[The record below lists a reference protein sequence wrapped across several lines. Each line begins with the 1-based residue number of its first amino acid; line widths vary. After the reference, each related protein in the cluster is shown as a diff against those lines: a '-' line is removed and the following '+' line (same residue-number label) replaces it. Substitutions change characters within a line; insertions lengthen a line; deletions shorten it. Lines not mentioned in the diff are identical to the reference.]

1 MSKMSNGPTTGKEIT
16 RIPQKNDRM
25 PRAPGSGDR
34 GPLQFDSRHA
44 KHISEL
50 VGAASPDVVTV
61 PPTTTIMGAIKTMT
75 FYGFSRLPIADAGT
89 KRLMGFVTS
98 VDIVDFLGGGL
109 RHNLLQEK
117 YGGNIFTAINA
128 DIREI
133 MSDKLTYASDSA
145 SLNDVLN
152 LMYEKNVGGLPIVDE
167 DTRIKAII
175 TEEDFV
181 RFCRGLDTGLAVESF
196 MSPNVVTAP
205 AQTTIEK
212 MTRMIIQKGF
222 RRMPVVQDGVL
233 MGMVTA
239 SDIMKYLGSG
249 AAFEKVVTGD
259 IGEVMNQPVKS
270 LIKRSLLTTEKKVD
284 LGQAARKMLDSDIGS
299 LPVMDKGSLVGILTE
314 RDYVRALAE
323 NRGLLP

>member
-1 MSKMSNGPTTGKEIT
+1 MSNGPTTGKEIT

-133 MSDKLTYASDSA
+133 MSDKLTYASDND
-145 SLNDVLN
+145 SLNDVLK

-181 RFCRGLDTGLAVESF
+181 RFCRGLDTGLSVESF

-233 MGMVTA
+233 MCMVTA

-259 IGEVMNQPVKS
+259 IGEVMNQPIKS

-323 NRGLLP
+323 NRGILP

>member
-1 MSKMSNGPTTGKEIT
+1 MNKGPTTGKDT
-16 RIPQKNDRM
+16 SRIPQKNDRI

-44 KHISEL
+44 KSTSE
-50 VGAASPDVVTV
+50 VAGVASPDVVTV
-61 PPTTTIMGAIKTMT
+61 PPTTTIMGAIKTMI

-89 KRLMGFVTS
+89 KRLIGFVTS

-109 RHNLLQEK
+109 RHSLLRER
-117 YGGNIFTAINA
+117 YGGSIIRAINA
-128 DIREI
+128 DITEI
-133 MSDKLTYASDSA
+133 MSTNLTYADEKS
-145 SLNDVLN
+145 SLNDVIK
-152 LMYEKNVGGLPIVDE
+152 LMYERNVGGLPIVDSE
-167 DTRIKAII
+167 RHIKAII

-181 RFCRGLDTGLAVESF
+181 RFCSGLETGHSVEAF

-239 SDIMKYLGSG
+239 SDIMKYMGSG
-249 AAFEKVVTGD
+249 EAFEKVITGD
-259 IGEVMNQPVKS
+259 IGEVMKQPIKS
-270 LIKRSLLTTEKKVD
+270 LIKRSLMATEKKTD
-284 LGQAARKMLDSDIGS
+284 LGSAARKMRDNEIGS
-299 LPVMDKGSLVGILTE
+299 LPVMDRGSLAGILTE

-323 NRGLLP
+323 NRGILA

>member
-1 MSKMSNGPTTGKEIT
+1 
-16 RIPQKNDRM
+16 M

-44 KHISEL
+44 KRASEVL
-50 VGAASPDVVTV
+50 SVATPDVVTV

-89 KRLMGFVTS
+89 RRLIGFVTS
-98 VDIVDFLGGGL
+98 VDVVDFLGGGL
-109 RHNLLQEK
+109 RHNLLREK

-133 MSDKLTYASDSA
+133 MSTKLTFASDSA
-145 SLNDVLN
+145 SLNDVLK

-167 DTRIKAII
+167 ETRIKAII

-181 RFCRGLDTGLAVESF
+181 RFASGLETGLFVESF

-222 RRMPVVQDGVL
+222 RRMPVVQEGVL

-249 AAFEKVVTGD
+249 DAFEKVVTGD
-259 IGEVMNQPVKS
+259 IGEVMNQPIKS
-270 LIKRSLLTTEKKVD
+270 LIKRDLVATEKRID
-284 LGQAARKMLDSDIGS
+284 LGVAAKKMMDNDIGS
-299 LPVMDKGSLVGILTE
+299 LPVMDRGSLAGILTE
-314 RDYVRALAE
+314 RDFVRALAE
-323 NRGLLP
+323 NRGILS

>member
-50 VGAASPDVVTV
+50 VGTASPDVVTV

>member
-128 DIREI
+128 DIRDI

-145 SLNDVLN
+145 SLNEVLD

-259 IGEVMNQPVKS
+259 IGEVMNQPVKI

-323 NRGLLP
+323 NRGILP

>member
-1 MSKMSNGPTTGKEIT
+1 MSKGPTTGKEVT

-25 PRAPGSGDR
+25 PVAPGSGDR
-34 GPLQFDSRHA
+34 GPLQFDSRNA
-44 KHISEL
+44 KRTSNV
-50 VGAASPDVVTV
+50 VGVASPDVVTV
-61 PPTTTIMGAIKTMT
+61 PPTTTIMGAIKTMI
-75 FYGFSRLPIADAGT
+75 FYGFSRLPIADPGT
-89 KRLMGFVTS
+89 KRLIGFVTS
-98 VDIVDFLGGGL
+98 VDVVDFLGGGL
-109 RHNLLQEK
+109 RHNLLQDK
-117 YGGNIFTAINA
+117 YGGNIYTAINA

-133 MSDKLTYASDSA
+133 MSTDLTYASDKA
-145 SLNDVLN
+145 SLNDVLK
-152 LMYEKNVGGLPIVDE
+152 LMYEKNVGGLPIVDD

-181 RFCRGLDTGLAVESF
+181 RFCRGLDTGLAVEAF

-239 SDIMKYLGSG
+239 SDIMKYMGSG
-249 AAFEKVVTGD
+249 EAFEKVVTGD
-259 IGEVMNQPVKS
+259 IGEVMNQPIKI
-270 LIKRSLLTTEKKVD
+270 LIKRGLLATERKAD
-284 LGQAARKMLDSDIGS
+284 LGQAARKMMDNDIGS

-323 NRGLLP
+323 NRGILP

>member
-1 MSKMSNGPTTGKEIT
+1 MSKGPTTGKEVT
-16 RIPQKNDRM
+16 RIPKKNDRM
-25 PRAPGSGDR
+25 PVAPGSGKR
-34 GPLQFDSRHA
+34 APLQFDSRPA
-44 KHISEL
+44 RRTGEVL
-50 VGAASPDVVTV
+50 NVASYDVVTV

-89 KRLMGFVTS
+89 RRLIGFVTS

-109 RHNLLQEK
+109 RHNLLREK
-117 YGGNIFTAINA
+117 FGGNIFTAINA

-133 MSDKLTYASDSA
+133 MSTKLTYANDKS
-145 SLNDVLN
+145 SLNDVLK

-167 DTRIKAII
+167 EARIEAII

-181 RFCRGLDTGLAVESF
+181 RFCSSLDTGLLVESF

-249 AAFEKVVTGD
+249 DAFEKVVTGD
-259 IGEVMNQPVKS
+259 IAEVMNQPIKS
-270 LIKRSLLTTEKKVD
+270 LIKSSLIVTEKKAD
-284 LGQAARKMLDSDIGS
+284 LGAAAKRMMDNDIGS
-299 LPVMDKGSLVGILTE
+299 LPVLDNESLAGILTE

-323 NRGLLP
+323 NRGILS

>member
-1 MSKMSNGPTTGKEIT
+1 MSKGPTTGKEVT

-25 PRAPGSGDR
+25 PVAPGSGDR

-44 KHISEL
+44 KRASDV
-50 VGAASPDVVTV
+50 VGVASPDVVTV
-61 PPTTTIMGAIKTMT
+61 PPTTTIMSAIKTMT
-75 FYGFSRLPIADAGT
+75 FYGFSRLPVADPGT
-89 KRLMGFVTS
+89 KRLIGFVTS
-98 VDIVDFLGGGL
+98 VDVVDFLGGGL
-109 RHNLLQEK
+109 RHNLLREK

-128 DIREI
+128 DITEI
-133 MSDKLTYASDSA
+133 MSTRLTYASDKA
-145 SLNDVLN
+145 SLNDVLK

-167 DTRIKAII
+167 DIRIKAII

-181 RFCRGLDTGLAVESF
+181 RFCRGLDTGLCVEAF
-196 MSPNVVTAP
+196 MSPHVVTAP

-249 AAFEKVVTGD
+249 DAFEKVVTGD
-259 IGEVMNQPVKS
+259 IGEVMNQPIKS
-270 LIKRSLLTTEKKVD
+270 LIKRGLLVTEKKAD
-284 LGQAARKMLDSDIGS
+284 LGQAARKMMDNGIGS

-323 NRGLLP
+323 NRGILA

>member
-1 MSKMSNGPTTGKEIT
+1 MSKGPTTGKEVT

-25 PRAPGSGDR
+25 PIAPGSGER

-44 KHISEL
+44 KRASDV
-50 VGAASPDVVTV
+50 VGVASPDVVTV
-61 PPTTTIMGAIKTMT
+61 PPTTTIMGAIKTRT
-75 FYGFSRLPIADAGT
+75 FYGFSRLPIADPGT
-89 KRLMGFVTS
+89 KRLIGFVTS
-98 VDIVDFLGGGL
+98 VDVVDFLGGGL
-109 RHNLLQEK
+109 RHNLLREK

-128 DIREI
+128 DITEI
-133 MSDKLTYASDSA
+133 MSTRLAYASDKA
-145 SLNDVLN
+145 SLNDVLK

-181 RFCRGLDTGLAVESF
+181 RFCRGMDTGLAVEAF

-249 AAFEKVVTGD
+249 DAFEKVVTGD
-259 IGEVMNQPVKS
+259 IGEVMNQPIKS
-270 LIKRSLLTTEKKVD
+270 LIKRSLLATEKKAD
-284 LGQAARKMLDSDIGS
+284 LGQAARKMMDNDIGA
-299 LPVMDKGSLVGILTE
+299 LPVMDKGSLAGILTE

-323 NRGLLP
+323 NRGILA

>member
-1 MSKMSNGPTTGKEIT
+1 MSKGPTTGKEVT
-16 RIPQKNDRM
+16 RIPKKNDRM
-25 PRAPGSGDR
+25 PVAPGSGKR
-34 GPLQFDSRHA
+34 APLQFDSRPA
-44 KHISEL
+44 RRTGEVL
-50 VGAASPDVVTV
+50 NVASPDVVTV

-89 KRLMGFVTS
+89 RRLIGFVTS

-109 RHNLLQEK
+109 RHNLLREK
-117 YGGNIFTAINA
+117 FGGNIFTAINA

-133 MSDKLTYASDSA
+133 MSTKLTYASDKS
-145 SLNDVLN
+145 SLNDVLK

-167 DTRIKAII
+167 ETRIEAII

-181 RFCRGLDTGLAVESF
+181 RFCSSLDTGLLVESF

-249 AAFEKVVTGD
+249 DAFEKVVTGD
-259 IGEVMNQPVKS
+259 IAEVMNQPIKSIIKSS
-270 LIKRSLLTTEKKVD
+270 LIVTEKKAD
-284 LGQAARKMLDSDIGS
+284 LGAAAKRMMDNDIGS
-299 LPVMDKGSLVGILTE
+299 LPVLDKESLAGILTE

-323 NRGLLP
+323 NRGILS

>member
-1 MSKMSNGPTTGKEIT
+1 MSNGPTTGKEIT

-50 VGAASPDVVTV
+50 LGAASPDVVTV

-259 IGEVMNQPVKS
+259 IGEVMNQPVKI

-299 LPVMDKGSLVGILTE
+299 LPIMDKGSLVGILTE

>member
-1 MSKMSNGPTTGKEIT
+1 MMSKGQASGKDAT
-16 RIPQKNDRM
+16 RIPQKNERM
-25 PRAPGSGDR
+25 PVSPGSGER

-44 KHISEL
+44 KRMGEVLSI
-50 VGAASPDVVTV
+50 ASPDVVTV

-89 KRLMGFVTS
+89 KRLIGFVTS

-109 RHNLLQEK
+109 RHNLLREK

-133 MSDKLTYASDSA
+133 MSTKLTYAGEQS
-145 SLNDVLN
+145 SLNDVLK
-152 LMYEKNVGGLPIVDE
+152 LMYEKNVGGLPILD
-167 DTRIKAII
+167 DGARIKAII

-181 RFCRGLDTGLAVESF
+181 RFTSDLKTGLHVESF

-249 AAFEKVVTGD
+249 DAFQKVVTGD
-259 IGEVMNQPVKS
+259 ITEVMNQPIKT
-270 LIKRSLLTTEKKVD
+270 LIKRSLLATERRAD
-284 LGQAARKMLDSDIGS
+284 LGAAAKKMIDNDIGS
-299 LPVMDKGSLVGILTE
+299 LPVMDKGSLAGILTE

-323 NRGLLP
+323 NRGILS

>member
-1 MSKMSNGPTTGKEIT
+1 MSNGPTTGKEIT

-133 MSDKLTYASDSA
+133 MSDKLTYTSDSA
-145 SLNDVLN
+145 SLNEVLN

-284 LGQAARKMLDSDIGS
+284 LGHAARKMLDSDIGS

>member
-1 MSKMSNGPTTGKEIT
+1 MMSKGPTTGKEVT
-16 RIPQKNDRM
+16 RIPQKSDRM
-25 PRAPGSGDR
+25 PIAPGSGER
-34 GPLQFDSRHA
+34 APLQFDSRNA
-44 KHISEL
+44 KRASNV
-50 VGAASPDVVTV
+50 VGVASPDVVTV

-89 KRLMGFVTS
+89 RRLIGFVTS
-98 VDIVDFLGGGL
+98 VDVVDFLGGGL
-109 RHNLLQEK
+109 RHNLLAEK

-133 MSDKLTYASDSA
+133 MSTNLTYASDKV
-145 SLNDVLN
+145 SLNDVLK

-167 DTRIKAII
+167 DVRIKAII

-181 RFCRGLDTGLAVESF
+181 RLCRGLETGLSVESF

-249 AAFEKVVTGD
+249 DAFQKVVTGD
-259 IGEVMNQPVKS
+259 IGEVMNQPIKS
-270 LIKRSLLTTEKKVD
+270 LIKRSLLSTEKVAD
-284 LGQAARKMLDSDIGS
+284 LGVAARKMMDNDIGS
-299 LPVMDKGSLVGILTE
+299 LPVMDRGSLAGILTE

-323 NRGLLP
+323 NRGILQ

>member
-1 MSKMSNGPTTGKEIT
+1 MSKGPTTGKEVT

-25 PRAPGSGDR
+25 PIAPGSGDR

-44 KHISEL
+44 KRASDV
-50 VGAASPDVVTV
+50 VGVASPDVVTV

-75 FYGFSRLPIADAGT
+75 FYGFSRLPIADPGT
-89 KRLMGFVTS
+89 KRLIGFVTS
-98 VDIVDFLGGGL
+98 VDVVDFLGGGL
-109 RHNLLQEK
+109 RHNLLREK

-128 DIREI
+128 DITEI
-133 MSDKLTYASDSA
+133 MSTRLTYASDKA
-145 SLNDVLN
+145 TLNDVLK

-167 DTRIKAII
+167 ETRIKAII

-181 RFCRGLDTGLAVESF
+181 RFCRGLDTGLAVEAF

-249 AAFEKVVTGD
+249 EAFEKVVTGD
-259 IGEVMNQPVKS
+259 IGEVMNQPIKS
-270 LIKRSLLTTEKKVD
+270 LIKRSLLATEKKAD
-284 LGQAARKMLDSDIGS
+284 LGQAARKMMDNDIGS

-323 NRGLLP
+323 NRGILA

>member
-1 MSKMSNGPTTGKEIT
+1 MSNGPTTGKEIT

-50 VGAASPDVVTV
+50 LGAASPDVVTV

-284 LGQAARKMLDSDIGS
+284 LGHAARKMLDSDIGS

>member
-1 MSKMSNGPTTGKEIT
+1 MSKGPKTGKEVT
-16 RIPQKNDRM
+16 RIPQKSDRM

-44 KHISEL
+44 KSASDV
-50 VGAASPDVVTV
+50 VGVASPDVVTV

-89 KRLMGFVTS
+89 KRLIGFVTS

-109 RHNLLQEK
+109 RHNLLSEK

-133 MSDKLTYASDSA
+133 MSTKLTYADDNST
-145 SLNDVLN
+145 LNDVLK
-152 LMYEKNVGGLPIVDE
+152 LMYEKNVGGLPIVDGE
-167 DTRIKAII
+167 TRIKAII

-181 RFCRGLDTGLAVESF
+181 RFCGGLETGLAVESF

-249 AAFEKVVTGD
+249 DAFEKVVTGD
-259 IGEVMNQPVKS
+259 IGEVMNQPIKN
-270 LIKRSLLTTEKKVD
+270 LIKRSLMATEKKTD
-284 LGQAARKMLDSDIGS
+284 LGSAARKMMDNDIGS

-323 NRGLLP
+323 NRGILS

>member
-1 MSKMSNGPTTGKEIT
+1 MMSKGPTTGKEVT

-34 GPLQFDSRHA
+34 GPLQFDARNA
-44 KHISEL
+44 KRTSEAL
-50 VGAASPDVVTV
+50 SVATPDVVTV

-89 KRLMGFVTS
+89 KRLIGFVTS

-109 RHNLLQEK
+109 RHSLLQEK

-133 MSDKLTYASDSA
+133 MSTRLTYANDKT
-145 SLNDVLN
+145 SLNDVLK
-152 LMYEKNVGGLPIVDE
+152 LMYEKNVGGLPIVDDE
-167 DTRIKAII
+167 TRVKAII

-181 RFCRGLDTGLAVESF
+181 RFVCGMETGLSAESF
-196 MSPNVVTAP
+196 MSSNVVTAP

-239 SDIMKYLGSG
+239 SDIMKYMGSG
-249 AAFEKVVTGD
+249 EAFEKVVTGD
-259 IGEVMNQPVKS
+259 IGDVMKQPIKIM
-270 LIKRSLLTTEKKVD
+270 IKRSLISTEKKAD
-284 LGQAARKMLDSDIGS
+284 LGSAARKMADNNIGS
-299 LPVMDKGSLVGILTE
+299 LPVMDKGSLAGILTE

-323 NRGLLP
+323 NRGILS